1 MLNIVDHRLYLWYDY
16 IMFRKLILQIASGM
30 LGLFLA
36 VNFISGIEFAGSI
49 QILLIFG
56 GILGLVNFF
65 IKPILKIISL
75 PIRILTLGLFS
86 LVINMILIW
95 LVIDVFSPIEI
106 KGLIPLFWTTLIIW
120 ALSLILEAYT
130 PKKKLEED

>member
-1 MLNIVDHRLYLWYDY
+1 MIDHRLYLWYDY

-36 VNFISGIEFAGSI
+36 VNLISGIEFTGSI
-49 QILLIFG
+49 QTLLIFG

-75 PIRILTLGLFS
+75 PIQILTLGLFS

-106 KGLIPLFWTTLIIW
+106 KGFIPLFWTTLIIW
-120 ALSLILEAYT
+120 AFNLILEAYT
-130 PKKKLEED
+130 PKKKLEKD